1 MAWAVTATS
10 EILSVRGRDPKVHSD
25 IKTACTMLTAG
36 TVGYILE
43 PIRTRDMTADIRQ
56 IQTGI
61 VDAFC
66 YAIQSTVGKQM
77 QFDSALQVA
86 NITESLILETF
97 THYMPWL
104 DNEDVFIDSYV
115 VDLSTYSVTINI
127 SDIGMCYAGY
137 V

>member
-1 MAWAVTATS
+1 
-10 EILSVRGRDPKVHSD
+10 
-25 IKTACTMLTAG
+25 MLTAG